1 MATHPWSARP
11 TMVREE
17 KLTRGDIDIAKKAPA
32 EERRDRTRSVA
43 NAFDIVV
50 AVRRTEV

>member
-17 KLTRGDIDIAKKAPA
+17 KLTRDDIDIAKKAPA
-32 EERRDRTRSVA
+32 EQRRDQTWSVA
-43 NAFDIVV
+43 NALDTVV
-50 AVRRTEV
+50 TVRRTEV